1 MTKEP
6 KDAVVLAARLAKA
19 YPSLSACSAAALAEE
34 RARAHLHEQAQ
45 RLTNLARRLPRT
57 APGLRAF
64 ISTGAVAFSLRTGT

>member
-19 YPSLSACSAAALAEE
+19 YPSLSCSAAALAEE